1 MARRLV
7 FLLPAGFALLAG
19 LNAALLLLGLPAPV
33 TTARLPQVHGVLMV
47 LGFVGTVI
55 ALERAVAL
63 RRRLGFAAPLLL
75 GVGGVLLLTPA
86 PLEVGQV
93 LLLAGCIALT
103 WLYVPL
109 WRRQHDDSV
118 LIQLLGSVLAIG
130 GALLWWGGA
139 AMADVVPWLAGFV
152 ILTISGE
159 RLELARVAFLSARA
173 QGQALWIAV
182 SIAVGCVAALLW
194 PVVGYAVLGLAVL
207 ALCGWLAM
215 HDVAK
220 RTIRSTGLTRFM
232 AACLLAGYVWLTVA
246 GLIWLLHGATPSGV
260 AYDAVLHAV
269 FLGFTISMIMAH
281 APVIL
286 PAVLRIQLPYNP
298 LMYVPAAILHIT
310 LLLRIAVGDARDL
323 PTMVQVGG
331 VGNIVALLLFVVL
344 MVGTAVRANTGKSA
358 RPFGST
364 GGTGKPA
371 VSAPTEQTAKQPTEH
386 PAENTNP
393 VEATR

>member
-33 TTARLPQVHGVLMV
+33 TTTRLPQVHGVLMV

-75 GVGGVLLLTPA
+75 GLGGIMLLTPV
-86 PLEVGQV
+86 PLEVGQG
-93 LLLAGCIALT
+93 LLLAGCVALT

-130 GALLWWGGA
+130 GALLWLGGA

-159 RLELARVAFLSARA
+159 RLELARVAFLSTRA

-182 SIAVGCVAALLW
+182 SIAVSCVAALLW
-194 PVVGYAVLGLAVL
+194 PVVGYAVLGLSVL

-286 PAVLRIQLPYNP
+286 PAVLRIQLPYHP
-298 LMYVPAAILHIT
+298 LMYVPAVVLHIT
-310 LLLRIAVGDARDL
+310 LLLRIGVGDARDL

-344 MVGTAVRANTGKSA
+344 MITTAVRANTGKAVQSA
-358 RPFGST
+358 KTAQARQP
-364 GGTGKPA
+364 K
-371 VSAPTEQTAKQPTEH
+371 APVPSQPMEPEM
-386 PAENTNP
+386 PAEQVNQA
-393 VEATR
+393 EASR